1 MKKNKIIVIVY
12 KLTIVLASL
21 FFVLT
26 FLLPFLM
33 TAIGID
39 DSTVIMS
46 GIWLCFGLFMVAGVA
61 VLVIPFV
68 ANKHDGEV
76 INEIFSHKKDIT
88 KIEIEAYKFDEL
100 LFKLNNSL
108 DGVGYRKTSYYH
120 EKHFQLHLYC
130 KSTFKGNSN
139 IFAILYSHELTEET
153 FKMYELLIVDYLNQ
167 NNTGFFDSTNVIEL
181 FCVDRLSTCFQK
193 IINSGV
199 EQDFNISRFCSGI
212 SFGGRKLYVAPP
224 KNRFAAS
231 KYNKSKKMFMKCMDF
246 LIHP

>member
-1 MKKNKIIVIVY
+1 MKKAKIIVIVY
-12 KLTIVLASL
+12 KLSIILASL

-39 DSTVIMS
+39 DSTVIIT
-46 GIWLCFGLFMVAGVA
+46 GIWICFGLCMVAGVV
-61 VLVIPFV
+61 VLIIPFV
-68 ANKHDGEV
+68 ISERDGEV
-76 INEIFSHKKDIT
+76 INEVFSHKRNIT
-88 KIEIEAYKFDEL
+88 KIDIEAYKFDEL
-100 LFKLNNSL
+100 LLQLNSAL
-108 DGVGYRKTSYYH
+108 DGMGYRKYACYQKNH
-120 EKHFQLHLYC
+120 LQLHLYC
-130 KSTFKGNSN
+130 KSTFKGNLS
-139 IFAILYSHELTEET
+139 IFAVSYSPELTGKI
-153 FKMYELLIVDYLNQ
+153 FKMYEELMDDYSNQ
-167 NNTGFFDSTNVIEL
+167 TNTGFFDSTNVIEL